1 MIIEVPQD
9 VIDRLN
15 DQLKSMPEKAPDAL
29 RKTINGTARYG
40 RKDIVRRT
48 REQYVLKKAPGRIKA
63 ASEFESARGKYFQ
76 ATIVIKG
83 SPEPLMNFR
92 VVKNGKREAAKAN
105 VLQTS
110 DLKEL
115 TTVKEGETLK
125 AFVQKIEN
133 EDKAGNLSHHVGIF
147 QRRPR
152 SERGTGG
159 RKRNAMKQLYSTSI
173 PQMVK
178 SDRVYPTI
186 EADIKEEL
194 RRSLEEHIAKVMEGL
209 K

>member
-9 VIDRLN
+9 IIDRL
-15 DQLKSMPEKAPDAL
+15 DDRLKAIPERAPEVL
-29 RKTINGTARYG
+29 RKTINSTARYG
-40 RKDIVRRT
+40 RQDIVRRT
-48 REQYVLKKAPGRIKA
+48 SEQYVLKKAPGRIKA

-83 SPEPLMNFR
+83 GPEPLMNFH
-92 VVKNGKREAAKAN
+92 VVKNGKRVAAKAN

-110 DLKEL
+110 SLTKL

-125 AFVQKIEN
+125 AFVQTIKN
-133 EDKAGNLSHHVGIF
+133 KDKAGNASHHVGVF

-152 SERGTGG
+152 SERGAKG
-159 RKRNAMKQLYSTSI
+159 RKRNAMEQLYSTSI

-186 EADIKEEL
+186 EEDIKEEL
-194 RRSLEEHIAKVMEGL
+194 NRRLEEHIAEVMEGMI
-209 K
+209 